1 MMLWFGERSPSPDE
15 TEMALPSPQILIL
28 TGLSGSGKTSAVK
41 AFEDLGYFCVDN
53 LPIHLIPP
61 FVELCERSVETLKR
75 AVIVVDIRERQFLP
89 DFPRLYDELKQK
101 GANLRIIF
109 FEASPE
115 VLLRRFS
122 ETRRPHPLA
131 DSETDLPTAIARE
144 RELLGEIRARADLI
158 IDTSEHTVH
167 TLRRSVIERFGAE
180 EAALEMIVTL
190 LSFGFKHGVPP
201 GLDLLFDIRFLPN
214 PHFVPELRERTGKDP
229 QVVEFL
235 RAQPDTQE
243 TLAHLENLLRF
254 LLPRYRREGRSYV
267 TIGIGC
273 TGGRHRSVML
283 VEEIARAL
291 RREGYRIR
299 IAHRDIEKL

>member
-1 MMLWFGERSPSPDE
+1 MASASPH
-15 TEMALPSPQILIL
+15 ILIL

-61 FVELCERSVETLKR
+61 FVELCRASAETLRR
-75 AVIVVDIRERQFLP
+75 AVIVIDIRERQFLP
-89 DFPRLYDELKQK
+89 DFPRLYDELRRQ
-101 GANLRIIF
+101 GTNVRIIF

-131 DSETDLPTAIARE
+131 DAETDLPTAIARE
-144 RELLGEIRARADLI
+144 REALQEIRARADLI

-167 TLRRSVIERFGAE
+167 TLRRYVIERFGTAD
-180 EAALEMIVTL
+180 ALLEMTVTL

-201 GLDLLFDIRFLPN
+201 GLDLLFDVRFLPN
-214 PHFVPELRERTGKDP
+214 PHFVPELRPLSGQDARVID
-229 QVVEFL
+229 FM
-235 RAQPDTQE
+235 RAHPDTME
-243 TLAHLENLLRF
+243 TIAHLENLLRF
-254 LLPRYRREGRSYV
+254 LLPRYQREGRSYV

-273 TGGRHRSVML
+273 TGGRHRSVMI
-283 VEEIARAL
+283 VEELARVL
-291 RREGYRIR
+291 RREGYKLRVT
-299 IAHRDIEKL
+299 HRDIDKL